1 MTRSRNTTITLL
13 LLNLL
18 ICLGSISGF
27 SPQPVR
33 KALMHKKSTLI
44 VGLNAENNNDPLQ
57 SSSSSSSSS
66 SRTTSSLYQ
75 DIPKQKPW
83 TFGILTS
90 GFPPQQLLVPFVK
103 FITFN
108 VWKLM
113 MNELVTHDEKGRF
126 VRESFQAGNNPSP
139 LELPDDEE
147 EYSRYKLYLGNP
159 CPWCHR

>member
-1 MTRSRNTTITLL
+1 MTRSSNTTITLL

-27 SPQPVR
+27 SPHPVR
-33 KALMHKKSTLI
+33 KALMYKKSTLFD
-44 VGLNAENNNDPLQ
+44 GLNAENNNDPMQ
-57 SSSSSSSSS
+57 SS

-103 FITFN
+103 FLTFN

-139 LELPDDEE
+139 LELPDEDEK
-147 EYSRYKLYLGNP
+147 YSRYKLYLGNP